1 MIVRTAWAQ
10 DGPPTAAMTWRYPAE
25 AEYEFPAAAINRVF
39 AAFYNDEREAL
50 DNPYLF
56 IARDVAQQII
66 GLVVTDPEGVEL
78 DQLDINAL
86 FAATVDAGRL
96 SDTLPRVAT
105 SIEGDTFAIAWPFP
119 DGHVF
124 PVDVVNALL
133 AALYDAHGR
142 PFIYPVFDRVRA
154 PEAVLAIESGPL
166 RQVGLLISPL
176 RDLPG
181 DQSENWRQLRDDF
194 RTIFADD
201 ETHPTEAPWGQKEW
215 SLE

>member
-1 MIVRTAWAQ
+1 MKVRTAWAQ

-25 AEYEFPAAAINRVF
+25 AKYDFPAAAINEVL

-50 DNPYLF
+50 NNPYLF
-56 IARDVAQQII
+56 IARDVKHQII
-66 GLVVTDPEGVEL
+66 GLVITDNEGVEL
-78 DQLDINAL
+78 DQLDMNAL
-86 FAATVDAGRL
+86 FAATVDAGLL
-96 SDTLPRVAT
+96 SDTLPRIAR

-119 DGHVF
+119 SGHVF
-124 PVDVVNALL
+124 PVDVINALL

-142 PFIYPVFDRVRA
+142 PFIYPVFDGVARGRN
-154 PEAVLAIESGPL
+154 ELDEL

-181 DQSENWRQLRDDF
+181 DPSENWRQLRADF

-201 ETHPTEAPWGQKEW
+201 ETHPIDAPWGEKEW
-215 SLE
+215 DLE